1 VAHEFRLKKI
11 DLETKKWTKKYKIK
25 FVNMY
30 ENVEVIMLQKWW
42 LDFKKNPTITNSIV
56 LFKAEI

>member
-42 LDFKKNPTITNSIV
+42 LDF
-56 LFKAEI
+56 

>member
-1 VAHEFRLKKI
+1 VSHEFRLKKI

-42 LDFKKNPTITNSIV
+42 LDF
-56 LFKAEI
+56 